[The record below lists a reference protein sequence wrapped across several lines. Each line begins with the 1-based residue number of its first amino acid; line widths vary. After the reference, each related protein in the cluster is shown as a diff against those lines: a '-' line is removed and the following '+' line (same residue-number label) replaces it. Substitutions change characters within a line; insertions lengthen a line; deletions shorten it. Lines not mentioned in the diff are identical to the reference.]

1 MAQRERDRMRY
12 AIRDFKAEY
21 HDSGVKLEY
30 QIEDENGVSGTLIHN
45 LNFTEAL
52 NLGLVLKQW
61 GMERS
66 Q

>member
-1 MAQRERDRMRY
+1 MAQRERDRMKY

-21 HDSGVKLEY
+21 HDSGVTLEY

>member
-12 AIRDFKAEY
+12 AIKSFKAELT
-21 HDSGVKLEY
+21 DSGVKLEY